1 MYTTNRSRSANDDA
15 AAAAKYQSILALVG
29 DRGSG
34 KSSFIAH
41 WVQEFKRD
49 YSFLNVVTHYVESS
63 AGAGGDSV
71 VAMLK
76 RCMAFLSNQLQQNY
90 GTYVNHSPNSINSGN
105 TIIIVH
111 VPTRTDV
118 HLIWRLRCLFDATG
132 TSQR

>member
-1 MYTTNRSRSANDDA
+1 MFTTNNSRSADNGVA
-15 AAAAKYQSILALVG
+15 PAKYQSILALVG

-90 GTYVNHSPNSINSGN
+90 GTYVYDSHECN
-105 TIIIVH
+105 
-111 VPTRTDV
+111 
-118 HLIWRLRCLFDATG
+118 G
-132 TSQR
+132 T

>member
-1 MYTTNRSRSANDDA
+1 MYTTNSSRSANDDA
-15 AAAAKYQSILALVG
+15 AAPAKYQSILALVG

-90 GTYVNHSPNSINSGN
+90 GTYVNHSPERN
-105 TIIIVH
+105 
-111 VPTRTDV
+111 
-118 HLIWRLRCLFDATG
+118 G
-132 TSQR
+132 TYE

>member
-1 MYTTNRSRSANDDA
+1 MFITNNSRSADA
-15 AAAAKYQSILALVG
+15 AACAPAKYQSILALVG

-76 RCMAFLSNQLQQNY
+76 RCMAFLSSQLQQNY
-90 GTYVNHSPNSINSGN
+90 GMYVDHAPESNGTYE
-105 TIIIVH
+105 
-111 VPTRTDV
+111 
-118 HLIWRLRCLFDATG
+118 
-132 TSQR
+132 